1 MEHRYF
7 YADGSG
13 WQRVRR
19 ELGAGR
25 HVKLFFDYDG
35 TLVPIRNTPQAAA
48 PSDSLLE
55 LLKRAATVPCT
66 DVSLVTGR
74 ALRDIRAMLGVR
86 GITYI
91 ANHGFQVSSPGGR
104 WEHPEAVRLL
114 PALRRIRL
122 RLDSLIGDW
131 KGVIVEDKRFTLS
144 VHYRLIEAG
153 SAGSLSRVIFA
164 VVREHHGH
172 FRITKGKKV
181 LEIRPNVPWD
191 KGRAVLAA
199 LESARPPDDP
209 LAVYFG
215 DDRTDED
222 AFNALRRRGVTVRV
236 GRSAASAAQYF
247 VRSTGEVHRFLRDV
261 AAVAGGCGDL

>member
-7 YADGSG
+7 YAGGSG

-25 HVKLFFDYDG
+25 LVKLFFDYDG
-35 TLVPIRNTPQAAA
+35 TLVPIRKTPQAAV
-48 PSDSLLE
+48 PSASLLE
-55 LLKRAATVPCT
+55 LLKRIALSPCT

-91 ANHGFQVSSPGGR
+91 ANHGFQVSAPGYR
-104 WEHPEAVRLL
+104 WEHPEAAGLL
-114 PALRRIRL
+114 HALRRIRL
-122 RLDSLIGDW
+122 RLDSLFGDW
-131 KGVIVEDKRFTLS
+131 KGVVVEDKRFTLS

-153 SAGSLSRVIFA
+153 SVGSLSRVISA
-164 VVREHHGH
+164 VVNEHQGL
-172 FRITKGKKV
+172 FRVTKGKKV

-191 KGRAVLAA
+191 KGRAVLTA
-199 LESARPPDDP
+199 LESAGPSGEF

-222 AFNALRRRGVTVRV
+222 AFNALRRKGVTVRV
-236 GRSAASAAQYF
+236 GRREASAAQYF
-247 VRSTGEVHRFLRDV
+247 VKDTREVHRFLRDV
-261 AAVAGGCGDL
+261 AAVAGGRLR

>member
-13 WQRVRR
+13 WQHVRR
-19 ELGAGR
+19 DLGAGR

-35 TLVPIRNTPQAAA
+35 TLVPICKTPQAAL
-48 PSDSLLE
+48 PSDSLRE
-55 LLKRAATVPCT
+55 LLKRTASSPCT

-74 ALRDIRAMLGVR
+74 ALKDIRAMLGIR

-91 ANHGFQVSSPGGR
+91 ANHGFQVSAPGSR
-104 WEHPEAVRLL
+104 WEHPEAVKLL

-122 RLDSLIGDW
+122 HLNSLLGDW

-153 SAGSLSRVIFA
+153 SAGSLSRMIAGIVS
-164 VVREHHGH
+164 EHHGH

-191 KGRAVLAA
+191 KGHAVLMA
-199 LESARPPDDP
+199 LESAKLPDEP
-209 LAVYFG
+209 LAIYFG

-236 GRSAASAAQYF
+236 GRRAASAARYF
-247 VRSTGEVHRFLRDV
+247 VKDTREVHRFLRDF
-261 AAVAGGCGDL
+261 AAVAGGCLR

>member
-1 MEHRYF
+1 MEHHYF

-25 HVKLFFDYDG
+25 RIKLFFDYDG
-35 TLVPIRNTPQAAA
+35 TLVPIRKTPQAAV

-55 LLKRAATVPCT
+55 LLKLTAVSPRT
-66 DVSLVTGR
+66 DVSLVTGG
-74 ALRDIRAMLGVR
+74 ALRDIKAVLGVR

-91 ANHGFQVSSPGGR
+91 ANHGFQVSAAGGR
-104 WEHPEAVRLL
+104 WEHPDAVKLL
-114 PALRRIRL
+114 PALRGIRI
-122 RLDSLIGDW
+122 RLDSLLGDW

-144 VHYRLIEAG
+144 VHYRLVETG
-153 SAGSLSRVIFA
+153 SAGSLSRMIAGIVS
-164 VVREHHGH
+164 EHHGH

-191 KGRAVLAA
+191 KGRAVLMA
-199 LESARPPDDP
+199 LESAKLPDEP

-222 AFNALRRRGVTVRV
+222 AFHALRRRGVTVRV
-236 GRSAASAAQYF
+236 GRRAASAAQYF
-247 VRSTGEVHRFLRDV
+247 VKDTREVHRFLRDV
-261 AAVAGGCGDL
+261 AAVARGCLQ